1 MDRRARGALDRDSR
15 GLKTPVVASSRRGCR
30 RAVAYCA
37 RMLGV
42 LTDTL
47 DVTLIHPDAVLPARS
62 RAGDAGYDL
71 RSVERVT
78 IPPEGTRLIPTGVAI
93 ALPEG
98 VAGLVTPRS
107 GLALEH
113 GLTLLN
119 APGLIDP
126 NYRGEIKVILH
137 NTAEHRYTVEI
148 GDRVAQLLLT
158 PYWAPDLQV
167 VDQLEATERG
177 ASGFGSSGRR

>member
-1 MDRRARGALDRDSR
+1 MIDA
-15 GLKTPVVASSRRGCR
+15 
-30 RAVAYCA
+30 
-37 RMLGV
+37 

-47 DVTLIHPDAVLPARS
+47 EIRLLNADAVPPART
-62 RAGDAGYDL
+62 RGGDAGYDL
-71 RSVERVT
+71 RATERIS
-78 IPPEGTRLIPTGVAI
+78 IPQEGRRLVGTGVAL

-98 VAGLVTPRS
+98 VAGLVCPRS

-137 NTAEHRYTVEI
+137 NTSERRYTVEI
-148 GDRVAQLLLT
+148 GDRIAQLLLV
-158 PYWAPDLQV
+158 PSWAPELEV
-167 VDQLEATERG
+167 VDELPASDRG
-177 ASGFGSSGRR
+177 AGGFGSSGRR

>member
-1 MDRRARGALDRDSR
+1 MIDA
-15 GLKTPVVASSRRGCR
+15 
-30 RAVAYCA
+30 
-37 RMLGV
+37 

-47 DVTLIHPDAVLPARS
+47 EIRLLNADAVPPARTRS
-62 RAGDAGYDL
+62 GDAGYDL
-71 RSVERVT
+71 RATERVS
-78 IPPEGTRLIPTGVAI
+78 IPQDGRRLVGTGVAV

-107 GLALEH
+107 GLAIEH

-137 NTAEHRYTVEI
+137 NTSERRYTVEI
-148 GDRVAQLLLT
+148 GDRIAQLLLV
-158 PYWAPDLQV
+158 PYWAPELEV
-167 VDQLEATERG
+167 VEELPATERG
-177 ASGFGSSGRR
+177 AGGFGSSGRR